1 MHAVPLSPAQSD
13 RNQFLSGSMSL
24 RSLLGPLLGL
34 ILAISCSATA
44 HAEDPSAELKRIR
57 ERAIN
62 YLTTSQGA
70 DGSWTSPMAPG
81 LTGLV
86 VTGLLEN
93 GVKVDDPVIQ
103 KALKHLTGHVQPDGG
118 IYFTKSNYRNYETCI
133 IILALQTANADGRYK
148 DLIANADK
156 FIRSEQIDE
165 KKGKDKSDPAYGGA
179 GYGQSSRPDLSNTH
193 YLIEALRAAGA
204 KPDDPALQKALVFV
218 SRTQNLES
226 EKNDTPFGAKIND
239 GGFFYTPAGGGSS
252 GAGKEA
258 NGGLRSYGSMTYAG
272 LKSMLYAGVGK
283 EDPRVKAAHEW
294 IRKHYSVK
302 ENPGLEQQGLYYYH
316 HTFAKALD
324 AIQVA
329 QVEDASGAK
338 HDWRADLIGEL
349 AKTQRE
355 NGSWVNSEKRW
366 NEGDPNLATAF
377 ALLAL
382 SHCDAP
388 PAASPAAK

>member
-1 MHAVPLSPAQSD
+1 MRDLHLVSGRRSRGQSQFSFASIRIALLAAIAIAVSA
-13 RNQFLSGSMSL
+13 SGSVSV
-24 RSLLGPLLGL
+24 R
-34 ILAISCSATA
+34 
-44 HAEDPSAELKRIR
+44 AEDQAAALKKTRDK
-57 ERAIN
+57 AIN
-62 YLTTSQGA
+62 YLRTSQA
-70 DGSWTSPMAPG
+70 DDGSWTSPMAPG

-93 GVKVDDPVIQ
+93 GVKVDDPMID
-103 KALKHLTGHVQPDGG
+103 KALKQILKHVQPDGG
-118 IYFTKSNYRNYETCI
+118 IYFVKSNYRNYETCI
-133 IILALQTANADGRYK
+133 IILALEKANTDGRYK
-148 DLIANADK
+148 DVIANADK

-165 KKGKDKSDPAYGGA
+165 GEGKEKSDPAYGGA
-179 GYGQSSRPDLSNTH
+179 GYGKATRPDLSNTH

-204 KPDDPALQKALVFV
+204 KPDDPALQKALLFV

-252 GAGKEA
+252 GAGKEP

-272 LKSMLYAGVGK
+272 LKSMLYAGVK
-283 EDPRVKAAHEW
+283 EDDPRVKAAYEW
-294 IRKHYSVK
+294 IRKHYSVT

-324 AIQVA
+324 AIHA
-329 QVEDASGAK
+329 TDVEDASGKK
-338 HDWRADLIGEL
+338 HDWRADLVTEL

-355 NGSWVNSEKRW
+355 NGSWVNAEKRW

-388 PAASPAAK
+388 AAAK